1 MSEESIQIHDDL
13 ISGVLDVVVK
23 NDARAETDMMLGLQ
37 YLAAVIGYIAASY
50 PGPASERDALLEHL
64 AAFTKHVTDDR
75 ATPLVRRRQ
84 LIGHARLAHE
94 RKHAPLAIGEGVEQG
109 PAEAPARAGDQNG
122 PHPRPTPPGS
132 APRSR
137 SAKHTTGASN
147 TVSHNTTSRFP

>member
-23 NDARAETDMMLGLQ
+23 NDARAEADMMLGLQ

-75 ATPLVRRRQ
+75 AASLQPQQQQTQQPQETVK
-84 LIGHARLAHE
+84 GHSE
-94 RKHAPLAIGEGVEQG
+94 TTDDPAIGIWKPE
-109 PAEAPARAGDQNG
+109 
-122 PHPRPTPPGS
+122 
-132 APRSR
+132 
-137 SAKHTTGASN
+137 
-147 TVSHNTTSRFP
+147 